1 MLNDDH
7 KDAIRALYKKVSGSI
22 AGFRDRYGQREM
34 IGYISRALAHA
45 GQPDGANIV
54 AIEGRTGVGKT
65 VGYLV
70 PALVMSHALEKKLV
84 LSTGTVA
91 LQEQLFSRDLPAV
104 LSCLDRNHSFA
115 LLKGRGRFVCPIK
128 LARMGGNAGQ
138 ENLFGE
144 QDASWDRKPEEK
156 EIRWLRKV
164 AEEYDKEKWNGEVD
178 TLPEPAPSD
187 VWMRIANNQ
196 HSCTGKKC
204 EVYRHCPYF
213 KSLDAVRNADIVVAN
228 HDLVLACISAESK
241 LLPKP
246 EESIYVFDEAH
257 HLPNVA
263 LNRFANEFST
273 SARRWI
279 ERVPGVFS
287 RLFGAVPSLDES
299 KNVGNLSKAL
309 AETLR
314 DLETSLRHSDALKD
328 KSTIRYPQGQLDAN
342 FGGMAARLR
351 DLSKGLL
358 DELECM
364 DEAIADAI
372 KDDPTLAV
380 SAKNVLSDV
389 GFTFSRVAHFT
400 KAAEMF
406 AAEPADNEPLAK
418 WVSAEGGRAGGF
430 SLNVSPILAGPILRD
445 LVWSQVSAAVL
456 TSATITTLDNFEF
469 FLRNAGLKHL
479 PAVQTASVRSPFDYP
494 AQGVIVLPRMKSDP
508 GKPEEHTAEINQLMP
523 SHLDG
528 ITTGALVLFASK
540 KQMQAVHTA
549 LPPGLRSDVLM
560 QGARPRGDLIST
572 HIERVRS
579 GQRSIIFGMASFG
592 EGLDL
597 PGDLCEHVLI
607 AKIPFAP
614 PDSPIE
620 EAQAEWIESH
630 GGNPFLEITL
640 PKAGLTLI
648 QWVGRLIRTESD
660 TGRVVLF
667 DTRLRTKRYGS
678 QLLSGLPPFRREAA

>member
-7 KDAIRALYKKVSGSI
+7 KNAIRALYKKVSGSLT
-22 AGFRDRYGQREM
+22 GFRDRYGQREM
-34 IGYISRALAHA
+34 IGHISRALAHA
-45 GQPDGANIV
+45 GQPDGSNIAV
-54 AIEGRTGVGKT
+54 IEGRTGVGKT

-70 PALVMSHALEKKLV
+70 PSLVMSHALEKKLV

-104 LSCLDRNHSFA
+104 LSCLDWKPSFA

-128 LARMGGNAGQ
+128 LSRMGGNAGQ

-144 QDASWDRKPEEK
+144 QDATWDRKPEEK

-164 AEEYDKEKWNGEVD
+164 AEAYDKEQWNGEID

-196 HSCTGKKC
+196 HACTGKKC

-213 KSLDAVRNADIVVAN
+213 KSLDDVRNADIVVAN

-257 HLPNVA
+257 HLPSVA
-263 LNRFANEFST
+263 LNRFANELST
-273 SARRWI
+273 GARRWI

-287 RLFGAVPSLDES
+287 RLFAAIPSLGEG
-299 KNVGNLSKAL
+299 KAVENLSKEL

-314 DLETSLRHSDALKD
+314 DLEASLRHSDVLKD
-328 KSTIRYPQGQLDAN
+328 KGAIRYPRGQLDDN
-342 FGGMAARLR
+342 FSSVAARLR
-351 DLSKGLL
+351 DLSKNLLEQLELL
-358 DELECM
+358 DE
-364 DEAIADAI
+364 DIASAI
-372 KDDPTLAV
+372 KEEPTLAV
-380 SAKNVLSDV
+380 SAKSVLDDI
-389 GFTFSRVAHFT
+389 GFTFSRIAHFAQ
-400 KAAEMF
+400 AAEMF
-406 AAEPADNEPLAK
+406 AAEPADNAPLAK
-418 WVSAEGGRAGGF
+418 WVSAEGGRAGGYG
-430 SLNVSPILAGPILRD
+430 LHVSPILAGPILRD

-456 TSATITTLDNFEF
+456 TSATITTLDNFDF

-479 PAVQTASVRSPFDYP
+479 PAVHVASVRSPFDYS
-494 AQGVIVLPRMKSDP
+494 AQGVIVMPRMKSDP

-523 SHLDG
+523 SHLDAV
-528 ITTGALVLFASK
+528 TAGALVLFASK
-540 KQMQAVHTA
+540 KQMQAVHAA
-549 LPPGLRSDVLM
+549 LPPAVRGDVLM
-560 QGARPRGDLIST
+560 QGERARGDLIAA
-572 HIERVRS
+572 HLERVRS
-579 GQRSIIFGMASFG
+579 GKRSILFGLASFG

-597 PGDLCEHVLI
+597 PGNLCEHVLI
-607 AKIPFAP
+607 AKIPFSP

-620 EAQAEWIESH
+620 EAQAEWIEER

-648 QWVGRLIRTESD
+648 QWVGRLIRSEND
-660 TGRVVLF
+660 TGRIVLF
-667 DTRLRTKRYGS
+667 DPRLRTKRYGS
-678 QLLSGLPPFRREAA
+678 QLLSGLPPFRQEAA